1 MKAVV
6 MAGGAGTRLRPLTMS
21 TPKPLLPVADRPM
34 VEHLLHLLRR
44 HGIEQALVTVHY
56 LAPTLRNQLGDG
68 AEHGVELS
76 YVTEPRPVG
85 TAGSVKLAEE
95 LLSDGT
101 FLVVSGDGLTDIDL
115 GALIEFHKSKEAM
128 VTVCLSRRDSPLGLG
143 IVVTDADGKV
153 VRFLEKPGWGQVFT
167 DAVNTGIYVIEPEV
181 LSHIPANED
190 VDWSADVFPALLAGG
205 YPIYGYVA
213 EGYWEDVGTIDAY
226 RRVQAD
232 VLDGKVDVSIPGHEV
247 APGVWIGQGVEI
259 DPDAELEGPLVLG
272 DNVRIGAGAR
282 VGAYTALGRNTIVD
296 QGAHIDRAV
305 TLANVYVGTD
315 ARLRGCVIGRGS
327 EILSRAQIDEGSS
340 VADDCRVG
348 TEAIV
353 TNGADVFPQK
363 VIGAG
368 ARVTDS
374 VEWEFQAARRS
385 FGRGALSGTVNL
397 DVTAENVARLA
408 AAYAT
413 LLPKRARVTVAR
425 DHSQLSQPSAS
436 VIAGSLASAGM
447 DVMVLDIAPVPLLR
461 AHTARHSDGG
471 VMVRTVTGK
480 PEMIEVQLLD
490 SNGRDLGFRARQDIE
505 RMLDRR
511 DVRRAPPG
519 EVGTISGTMGAID
532 EYVRHVLA
540 QTDTSGI
547 AGAELRIVI
556 DTTGGTA
563 ALVLPELMAGVDVD
577 VLAVNMRLTP
587 VHATETV
594 EESADALRRLSLMVT
609 SSRAALGVRID
620 PTGERLS
627 IVDETGRVLTDDR
640 ALLVVLDLI
649 AAEQRQGVAA
659 LPVTTT
665 RIADQVAKFHGASI
679 LWTPTGSG
687 ALAAAAAAGDL
698 FLAGDADGGFVNP
711 AVGQSPDAMAALVR
725 ILGLVARTRLTLR
738 QIDTRIPQTTL
749 IRESIATPWAVK
761 AAVMGAVRENAQG
774 LPLDEIEG
782 VRIVLSDSEW
792 VLIAPDPDEA
802 AVRMWVEAAKAD
814 RARSLAEHW
823 RQVIINC
830 VDTH

>member
-34 VEHLLHLLRR
+34 VEHLLRLLRR
-44 HGIEQALVTVHY
+44 HGIEEALVTVHY

-68 AEHGVELS
+68 SEQGVDLS

-95 LLSDGT
+95 MLSDEA

-115 GALIEFHKSKEAM
+115 SALIDFHRQNEAM
-128 VTVCLSRRDSPLGLG
+128 VTVCLSRRDTPLGLG
-143 IVVTDADGKV
+143 IVVTDDDGRV

-167 DAVNTGIYVIEPEV
+167 DAVNTGIYVVEPEV
-181 LSHIPANED
+181 LAHIPAGQD
-190 VDWSADVFPALLAGG
+190 VDWSADVFPALLAAGH
-205 YPIYGYVA
+205 PIFGYVA
-213 EGYWEDVGTIDAY
+213 DGYWEDVGTIEAY

-232 VLDGKVDVSIPGHEV
+232 VLDGRVEVDIPGHEI
-247 APGVWIGQGVEI
+247 APGIWIGQGVEI
-259 DPDAELEGPLVLG
+259 DPDAALEGPLVLG
-272 DNVRIGAGAR
+272 DNVRIAAGAR
-282 VGAYTALGRNTIVD
+282 VGAYSALGRNTIVD
-296 QGAHIDRAV
+296 EGAQIERAV

-327 EILSRAQIDEGSS
+327 EILDRAQIDEGSS

-348 TEAIV
+348 TEAVV

-363 VIGAG
+363 LIDAG
-368 ARVTDS
+368 ARVSDS
-374 VEWEFQAARRS
+374 VEWEFQAARS
-385 FGRGALSGTVNL
+385 FFGRGALSGTVNL
-397 DVTAENVARLA
+397 DVTAESVARLA

-413 LLPKRARVTVAR
+413 LLPKRARVGLAR

-436 VIAGSLASAGM
+436 VLAGALASAGM
-447 DVMVLDIAPVPLLR
+447 DVVVLDIAPVPLLR
-461 AHTARHSDGG
+461 AHTARHCDGG
-471 VMVRTVTGK
+471 VMVRTVAGK

-490 SNGRDLGFRARQDIE
+490 SAGDDLGFRDRQDMD
-505 RMLDRR
+505 RLLDRR

-519 EVGTISGTMGAID
+519 EVGTISGTMGAIE
-532 EYVRHVLA
+532 EYVNHVLA
-540 QTDTSGI
+540 NTNTSGI
-547 AGAELRIVI
+547 AGAGLRIVV
-556 DTTGGTA
+556 DTSGGTA

-587 VHATETV
+587 THATQTAQ
-594 EESADALRRLSLMVT
+594 ESADALRRLSLMVT
-609 SSRAALGVRID
+609 SSRAALGARID

-649 AAEQRQGVAA
+649 AAELRRGVAA

-665 RIADQVAKFHGASI
+665 RIADEVAHYHGAGI
-679 LWTPTGSG
+679 IWTPTGSG
-687 ALAAAAAAGDL
+687 ALSAEASGDEL
-698 FLAGDADGGFVNP
+698 FLAGDAEGGFVNP
-711 AVGQSPDAMAALVR
+711 AVGQSPDAMATLIR
-725 ILGLVARTRLTLR
+725 LLGLVARTRLTLR

-749 IRESIATPWAVK
+749 LRDSVAIPWAMK
-761 AAVMGAVRENAQG
+761 ASVMAAVRENAQG

-802 AVRMWVEAAKAD
+802 AVRMWVEAAQRD
-814 RARSLAEHW
+814 RARALAEHW
-823 RQVIINC
+823 RQVIMNC
-830 VDTH
+830 VGTR